1 MTFRHGRRGN
11 SRIMPGISK
20 GGESPRALRVLREWL
35 KAWWHRRVPFA
46 ISVGL
51 TAFALFIY
59 AYTFIGDRPT
69 ALFAFVNRLELN
81 ALDPRFRLRP
91 ARYKHPDPRIIIVD
105 IDQRSQ
111 EILGRWPFSRTHF
124 AHLLDALRE
133 DGAKV
138 AAFDITFSKPD
149 ETAAPIRELRQT
161 VIDRQ
166 KQGGSTDPRVIADLD
181 RLSKEY
187 DGDEQFARAIERF
200 GNVVLGNFFLYSEYD
215 LKGVDEKALDRYA
228 NIIADFPFPQ
238 VRAANPQTGQRDLS
252 HLMQGFGEPYSLTPK
267 GTQANIEILSG
278 ALREAHGATGF
289 FNVEADADGV
299 VRQSLLVLPYGRT
312 KNLDD
317 WDLYGS
323 LDVQAVRLYQGLPDQ
338 QTVLDF
344 SETGVTAL
352 EFGPSLVIRPD
363 AIGRMMINYEGDV
376 ATYTYISIA
385 DVVRHKFPAGT
396 FNGKIVLVGA
406 SATGI
411 GDLRSTPFGGID
423 YPGVEIHAN
432 VIDNILNRHF
442 LLRGANQ
449 IALDLLLIFLVGVPL
464 GLWLALAQPRSM
476 LFGLLLLVP
485 FGFGVW
491 FAFLHGWW
499 LNFIIPSGTLVANV
513 GFVAMYRALVEE
525 KEKRRVRGAFQQY
538 LSPEVIRRLLENPDL
553 VKPRKTEITVMFSD
567 VRGFTTISEKLDAQE
582 LAALLNE
589 YLTDMTQI
597 VFRHDGTL
605 DKYIGDAVM
614 AFWGAP
620 FEDRDHATK
629 GCHAALEMIA
639 RLKEMQ
645 KKWKAEGKPVLDIG
659 VGLCT
664 GVASVGNMGSE
675 LRYGYTALGDTVN
688 LSSRLEGLNK
698 EYATHILLSDT
709 TYAAVQDPL
718 LVFRELDL
726 IRVKGKLQP
735 VTLYELVA
743 ARGTPEG
750 DAPGLEE
757 HLEFFA
763 QGRACYQ
770 KRDWQEAQNVF
781 EQLLKRWPEDGPA
794 RMYANR
800 CKDYLVAGPEEDWDG
815 VYVMTHK

>member
-1 MTFRHGRRGN
+1 
-11 SRIMPGISK
+11 MPGTSTR
-20 GGESPRALRVLREWL
+20 GESRRALQVPREWL
-35 KAWWHRRVPFA
+35 RAWWHRRVPFA

-51 TAFALFIY
+51 TAFALTIY
-59 AYTFIGDRPT
+59 LNTFVGDRPT
-69 ALFAFVNRLELN
+69 AVFSFISRLELN
-81 ALDPRFRLRP
+81 ALDLRFRLRP
-91 ARYKHPDPRIIIVD
+91 DRYKNPDPRIIIVD

-111 EILGRWPFSRTHF
+111 EILGRWPFSRTYF
-124 AHLLDALRE
+124 ARALDALRE

-149 ETAAPIRELRQT
+149 ETAAPIRELRKT
-161 VIDRQ
+161 IIARQ
-166 KQGGSTDPRVIADLD
+166 KQGGRTDPRVIADLD

-215 LKGVDEKALDRYA
+215 SKGVDDKTLDRYA
-228 NIIADFPFPQ
+228 NILADFPFPQ
-238 VRAANPQTGQRDLS
+238 VRAANPQTGERDLR
-252 HLMQGFGEPYSLTPK
+252 HMIQGFGEPYELLPR
-267 GTQANIEILSG
+267 GTQANIEILSD
-278 ALREAHGATGF
+278 ALRNAHGATGF
-289 FNVEADADGV
+289 FNVEPDADGV
-299 VRQSLLVLPYGRT
+299 VRHSLLVLPYGRS

-323 LDVQAVRLYQGLPDQ
+323 LDVQAVRLFQGLPDQ
-338 QTVLDF
+338 QMVLDF
-344 SETGVTAL
+344 SETGITAL
-352 EFGPSLVIRPD
+352 EFGPSLIIHPD
-363 AIGRMMINYEGDV
+363 AVGRMMIDYEGDV
-376 ATYTYISIA
+376 ATYPYVSIA
-385 DVVRHKFPAGT
+385 DVVGRKFPAGT
-396 FNGKIVLVGA
+396 FKGKIVLVGA

-411 GDLRSTPFGGID
+411 GDLRSTPFGGIN

-432 VIDNILNRHF
+432 LIDNILNRHF

-449 IALDLLLIFLVGVPL
+449 VTVDLLVIFLFGVPL

-476 LFGLLLLVP
+476 LFGVLLLVP
-485 FGFGVW
+485 FGLGVW
-491 FAFLHGWW
+491 YAFLHGWW
-499 LNFIIPSGTLVANV
+499 LNFIVPSGTLVANV
-513 GFVAMYRALVEE
+513 GFVAVYRALVEE

-538 LSPEVIRRLLENPDL
+538 LSPEVISRLLENPDL

-567 VRGFTTISEKLDAQE
+567 VRGFTSISEKLDAQE

-589 YLTDMTQI
+589 YLTEMTQI

-629 GCHAALEMIA
+629 GCHAALEMIT

-645 KKWKAEGKPVLDIG
+645 KKWRSEGRPVLDIG

-664 GVASVGNMGSE
+664 GVASVGNMGST
-675 LRYGYTALGDTVN
+675 LRYGYTALGDIVN
-688 LSSRLEGLNK
+688 LSSRIEGLNK

-709 TYAAVQDPL
+709 TYGAVEDPL

-726 IRVKGKLQP
+726 IRVKGKSQP

-750 DAPGLEE
+750 DAPDLEQ

-763 QGRACYQ
+763 QGRACY
-770 KRDWQEAQNVF
+770 RERRWQDAQMVF
-781 EQLLKRWPEDGPA
+781 EKLLERWPDDGPA
-794 RMYANR
+794 RMYLNR
-800 CKDYLVAGPEEDWDG
+800 CKEYLVAGPEENWDG

>member
-1 MTFRHGRRGN
+1 
-11 SRIMPGISK
+11 MPGTRK
-20 GGESPRALRVLREWL
+20 DGESRRALHVLRGWL
-35 KAWWHRRVPFA
+35 QAWWHRRVPFA
-46 ISVGL
+46 ISFGL

-59 AYTFIGDRPT
+59 SYTFIGERPT
-69 ALFAFVNRLELN
+69 AVFSFINRLELD
-81 ALDPRFRLRP
+81 ALDLRFRIRP
-91 ARYKHPDPRIIIVD
+91 DAYKHPDPRIVIVD

-124 AHLLDALRE
+124 AHMLDALRE

-161 VIDRQ
+161 VIERQ

-200 GNVVLGNFFLYSEYD
+200 GNVVLGSFFLYSQYD
-215 LKGVDEKALDRYA
+215 LKGVDDKTLDRYA
-228 NIIADFPFPQ
+228 NILADFPFPQ
-238 VRAANPQTGQRDLS
+238 VRAANPQTGQRDLA
-252 HLMQGFGEPYSLTPK
+252 HLMQGFGDPYFLLPK
-267 GTQANIEILSG
+267 GTQANIEVLSD
-278 ALREAHGATGF
+278 ALRNGHGSTGF
-289 FNVEADADGV
+289 FNVEPDPDGV
-299 VRQSLLVLPYGRT
+299 VRHSLLVLPYGRS
-312 KNLDD
+312 KNFDD
-317 WDLYGS
+317 WDMYGS
-323 LDVQAVRLYQGLPDQ
+323 LDVQAVRLFLGLPDQ
-338 QTVLDF
+338 KTVLDF

-363 AIGRMMINYEGDV
+363 AIGRMMIDYEGDV
-376 ATYTYISIA
+376 NTYPYVSIA
-385 DVVRHKFPAGT
+385 DVVNHKFPSGT
-396 FNGKIVLVGA
+396 FKGKIVLVGA

-411 GDLRSTPFGGID
+411 GDMRSTPFGGIND
-423 YPGVEIHAN
+423 PGVEIHAN

-442 LLRGANQ
+442 LVRGANQ
-449 IALDLLLIFLVGVPL
+449 VAVDVLLIFLFGVPL

-485 FGFGVW
+485 FGSGVW

-499 LNFIIPSGTLVANV
+499 LNFVMPSGTLVANV

-589 YLTDMTQI
+589 YLTEMTQI
-597 VFRHDGTL
+597 VFAHNGTL

-620 FEDRDHATK
+620 FEEPGHAAQA
-629 GCHAALEMIA
+629 CHTALEMIA
-639 RLKEMQ
+639 RLREMQ

-659 VGLCT
+659 VGLST
-664 GVASVGNMGSE
+664 GVASVGNMGSA

-688 LSSRLEGLNK
+688 LSARLEGLNK
-698 EYATHILLSDT
+698 EYGTHILLSESAYLMVD
-709 TYAAVQDPL
+709 DPL
-718 LVFRELDL
+718 LLFRELDL

-735 VTLYELVA
+735 VVIYELLAV
-743 ARGTPEG
+743 RDTPEG
-750 DAPGLEE
+750 DSPGIDERVEL
-757 HLEFFA
+757 FA
-763 QGRACYQ
+763 QGRACYR
-770 KRDWQEAQNVF
+770 KRRWQDAQIIF
-781 EQLLKRWPEDGPA
+781 EKLSERWPEDGPA
-794 RMYANR
+794 RMYVNR
-800 CKDYLVAGPEEDWDG
+800 CREYLARSPEDNWDG

>member
-1 MTFRHGRRGN
+1 MSGT
-11 SRIMPGISK
+11 PT
-20 GGESPRALRVLREWL
+20 GGKSHRALRVPREWL
-35 KAWWHRRVPFA
+35 RAWWHRRVPFA
-46 ISVGL
+46 ISLGL
-51 TAFALFIY
+51 TVFALFIY
-59 AYTFIGDRPT
+59 SYTFIGDRPT
-69 ALFAFVNRLELN
+69 AVFSFINRLELD
-81 ALDPRFRLRP
+81 ALDLRFRIRP
-91 ARYKHPDPRIIIVD
+91 EQYTHPDPRIVIVD

-111 EILGRWPFSRTHF
+111 EILGRWPFSRAHF
-124 AHLLDALRE
+124 AKTLDALHE

-149 ETAAPIRELRQT
+149 ETSAPIRELRQT
-161 VIDRQ
+161 VMERE
-166 KQGGSTDPRVIADLD
+166 KQGGRTDPGVLADLD
-181 RLSKEY
+181 KLSKEY

-200 GNVVLGNFFLYSEYD
+200 GNVVLGNFFLYSQSD
-215 LKGVDEKALDRYA
+215 LKGVDAKTLDRYA
-228 NIIADFPFPQ
+228 NILADFPFPQ
-238 VRAANPQTGQRDLS
+238 VRAANPRTGQRDLS
-252 HLMQGFGEPYSLTPK
+252 HLMQSFGNPYSLTPL
-267 GTQANIEILSG
+267 GTQANIEVLSD
-278 ALREAHGATGF
+278 ALRTAHGATGF
-289 FNVEADADGV
+289 FNVEPDPDGV
-299 VRQSLLVLPYGRT
+299 VRHSLLVLPYGRS
-312 KNLDD
+312 KNFAD
-317 WDLYGS
+317 WDMYGS
-323 LDVQAVRLYQGLPDQ
+323 LDVQAVRLFLGLPDQ

-344 SETGVTAL
+344 SETGITAL

-363 AIGRMMINYEGDV
+363 AIGRTMINYQGG
-376 ATYTYISIA
+376 AGTYPYVSIA
-385 DVVRHKFPAGT
+385 DVVNHKFRPGT
-396 FNGKIVLVGA
+396 FQGKIVLIGA

-442 LLRGANQ
+442 MVRGANQ
-449 IALDLLLIFLVGVPL
+449 VAVDVLLILLFGVPL
-464 GLWLALAQPRSM
+464 GLWLALAQPRSL

-499 LNFIIPSGTLVANV
+499 LNFIVPSGTLVANV
-513 GFVAMYRALVEE
+513 GLVAMYRALVEE

-589 YLTDMTQI
+589 YLTDMTKI
-597 VFRHDGTL
+597 VFDHNGTL

-620 FEDRDHATK
+620 FEEPGHATQA
-629 GCHAALEMIA
+629 CHAALAMIS
-639 RLKEMQ
+639 RLKQMQ

-659 VGLCT
+659 VGLTT
-664 GVASVGNMGSE
+664 GFASVGNMGSA

-698 EYATHILLSDT
+698 EYATHILLSET
-709 TYAAVQDPL
+709 TYMAVEDPL

-735 VTLYELVA
+735 VTLYELIA
-743 ARGTPEG
+743 SRGTPEG
-750 DAPGLEE
+750 DALGLAER
-757 HLEFFA
+757 LELFA
-763 QGRACYQ
+763 QGLACY
-770 KRDWQEAQNVF
+770 RERRWQDAQIIF
-781 EQLLKRWPEDGPA
+781 EKLCERWPEDGPA
-794 RMYANR
+794 RMYLNR
-800 CKDYLVAGPEEDWDG
+800 CKEYQVAGPDANWDG

>member
-1 MTFRHGRRGN
+1 MSGTSTR
-11 SRIMPGISK
+11 
-20 GGESPRALRVLREWL
+20 GESRRALQVPREWL
-35 KAWWHRRVPFA
+35 RAWWRRRVPFA

-51 TAFALFIY
+51 TAFALTIY
-59 AYTFIGDRPT
+59 INTFVGDRPS
-69 ALFAFVNRLELN
+69 ALFSFISRLELN
-81 ALDPRFRLRP
+81 ALDLRFRLRP
-91 ARYKHPDPRIIIVD
+91 DRYKHPDPRIIIVD

-111 EILGRWPFSRTHF
+111 EILGRWPFSRTYF
-124 AHLLDALRE
+124 ARTLDALRE

-149 ETAAPIRELRQT
+149 ETAAPIRELRKT
-161 VIDRQ
+161 VIARQ
-166 KQGGSTDPRVIADLD
+166 KQGGRTDPRVIADLD

-187 DGDEQFARAIERF
+187 DGDEQFAQAIERF

-215 LKGVDEKALDRYA
+215 LNGVDDKTLDRYA
-228 NIIADFPFPQ
+228 NILADFPFPQ
-238 VRAANPQTGQRDLS
+238 VRAANPQTGQRDLQ
-252 HLMQGFGEPYSLTPK
+252 HLIQGFGEPYELLPR
-267 GTQANIEILSG
+267 GTQANIEILSD
-278 ALREAHGATGF
+278 ALRNAHGATGF
-289 FNVEADADGV
+289 FNVEPDADGV
-299 VRQSLLVLPYGRT
+299 VRHSLLVLPYGRS

-317 WDLYGS
+317 WDLYAS
-323 LDVQAVRLYQGLPDQ
+323 LDVQAVRLFQGLPDQ
-338 QTVLDF
+338 QMVLDF
-344 SETGVTAL
+344 SETGITAL
-352 EFGPSLVIRPD
+352 EFGPSLIIHPD
-363 AIGRMMINYEGDV
+363 AVGRMMIDYEGDV
-376 ATYTYISIA
+376 ATYPYVSIA
-385 DVVRHKFPAGT
+385 DVVGRKFPAGT
-396 FNGKIVLVGA
+396 FKGKIVLVGA

-411 GDLRSTPFGGID
+411 GDLRSTPFGGIN

-432 VIDNILNRHF
+432 LIDNILNRHF

-476 LFGLLLLVP
+476 LFGVLLLVP
-485 FGFGVW
+485 FGLGVW

-499 LNFIIPSGTLVANV
+499 LNFIVPSGTLVANV
-513 GFVAMYRALVEE
+513 GFVAVYRALVEE

-567 VRGFTTISEKLDAQE
+567 VRGFTSISEKLDAQE

-597 VFRHDGTL
+597 VFRNNGTL

-645 KKWKAEGKPVLDIG
+645 KKWRSEGRPVLDIG

-664 GVASVGNMGSE
+664 GVASVGNMGST
-675 LRYGYTALGDTVN
+675 LRYGYTALGDIVN
-688 LSSRLEGLNK
+688 LSSRIEGLNK

-709 TYAAVQDPL
+709 TYSAVEDPL

-726 IRVKGKLQP
+726 IRVKGKSQP
-735 VTLYELVA
+735 VILYELVA

-750 DAPGLEE
+750 DAPDLEQR
-757 HLEFFA
+757 LEFFS
-763 QGRACYQ
+763 QGRACY
-770 KRDWQEAQNVF
+770 RERRWQDAQIVF
-781 EQLLKRWPEDGPA
+781 EKLLERWPDDGPA
-794 RMYANR
+794 RMYLNR
-800 CKDYLVAGPEEDWDG
+800 CKEYFLAGPEENWDG

>member
-1 MTFRHGRRGN
+1 
-11 SRIMPGISK
+11 MPGTPT
-20 GGESPRALRVLREWL
+20 GGESRRALQVPREWL
-35 KAWWHRRVPFA
+35 RAWWQRRVPFA
-46 ISVGL
+46 ISLGL
-51 TAFALFIY
+51 TAFALTIY
-59 AYTFIGDRPT
+59 ALTFIGDRPN
-69 ALFAFVNRLELN
+69 AVFSFVNRLELD
-81 ALDPRFRLRP
+81 ALDLRFRLQP
-91 ARYKHPDPRIIIVD
+91 DALKHPDPRIIIVD

-111 EILGRWPFSRTHF
+111 EVLGRWPFSRTYF
-124 AHLLDALRE
+124 AKMLDALRE

-149 ETAAPIRELRQT
+149 ETAAPIRELRKT
-161 VIDRQ
+161 VIERQ
-166 KQGGSTDPRVIADLD
+166 KQGGQTDPRVIADLD

-200 GNVVLGNFFLYSEYD
+200 GKVVLGNFFLYSEYD
-215 LKGVDEKALDRYA
+215 LKGVDDNTLDRYA
-228 NIIADFPFPQ
+228 NILADFPFPELRP
-238 VRAANPQTGQRDLS
+238 VNPQTGKRDLH
-252 HLMQGFGEPYSLTPK
+252 HLIQQFANPDPYPLLPQGM
-267 GTQANIEILSG
+267 QANIEILSD
-278 ALREAHGATGF
+278 ALRKAHGATGF
-289 FNVEADADGV
+289 FNVEPDPDGV

-312 KNLDD
+312 NDLDT
-317 WDLYGS
+317 WDLYAS
-323 LDVQAVRLYQGLPDQ
+323 LDVQAVKLFEGVPDENMN
-338 QTVLDF
+338 LDF
-344 SETGVTAL
+344 SETGVAAL
-352 EFGPSLVIRPD
+352 EFGPSLVIHPD
-363 AIGRMMINYEGDV
+363 ALGRMMIRYEGGV
-376 ATYTYISIA
+376 ATYPYVSIA
-385 DVVRHKFPAGT
+385 DVVQRKFSPGT
-396 FNGKIVLVGA
+396 FKGKIVLVGA

-411 GDLRSTPFGGID
+411 GDLRSTPFGGIN

-442 LLRGANQ
+442 LFRGANQ
-449 IALDLLLIFLVGVPL
+449 VAVDLLLIFLFGVPL
-464 GLWLALAQPRSM
+464 GLWLALAKPTSM

-491 FAFLHGWW
+491 YAFLHGWW
-499 LNFIIPSGTLVANV
+499 LNFIVPAGTLVANV

-567 VRGFTTISEKLDAQE
+567 VRGFTSISEKLDAQE

-589 YLTDMTQI
+589 YLTEMTQI
-597 VFRHDGTL
+597 VFRHNGTL

-620 FEDRDHATK
+620 FEDAKHATE

-645 KKWKAEGKPVLDIG
+645 KKWRAEGRPVLDIG

-675 LRYGYTALGDTVN
+675 LRYGYTALGDIVN
-688 LSSRLEGLNK
+688 LSSRIEGLNK

-709 TYAAVQDPL
+709 TYAAVEDPL

-726 IRVKGKLQP
+726 IRVKGKSQP

-750 DAPGLEE
+750 DALDVEE
-757 HLEFFA
+757 RLEFFA
-763 QGRACYQ
+763 QGRACY
-770 KRDWQEAQNVF
+770 RERRWQDAQIVF
-781 EQLLKRWPEDGPA
+781 ERLLERWPEDGPA
-794 RMYANR
+794 RMYLNR
-800 CKDYLVAGPEEDWDG
+800 CKEYLVAGPEENWDG

>member
-1 MTFRHGRRGN
+1 
-11 SRIMPGISK
+11 MPGTRK
-20 GGESPRALRVLREWL
+20 DGESRRALHVVRGWL
-35 KAWWHRRVPFA
+35 LAWWRRRVPFA

-51 TAFALFIY
+51 TAFAIFIY
-59 AYTFIGDRPT
+59 SYTFVGDRPT
-69 ALFAFVNRLELN
+69 AVFSFINRLELD
-81 ALDPRFRLRP
+81 ALDLRFRVRP
-91 ARYKHPDPRIIIVD
+91 EAYKHPDPRIVIVD

-124 AHLLDALRE
+124 AHMLDALRE

-149 ETAAPIRELRQT
+149 DTSAPIRELRQT
-161 VIDRQ
+161 VIERQ
-166 KQGGSTDPRVIADLD
+166 KQGGSTDPGVIADLD

-200 GNVVLGNFFLYSEYD
+200 GNVVLGNFFLYSQYD
-215 LKGVDEKALDRYA
+215 LKGVDDKTLDRYA
-228 NIIADFPFPQ
+228 NILADFPFPQ
-238 VRAANPQTGQRDLS
+238 VRAANPQTGQRDLA
-252 HLMQGFGEPYSLTPK
+252 HLMQGFGDPYSLLPK
-267 GTQANIEILSG
+267 GTQANIEVLSD
-278 ALREAHGATGF
+278 ALRNAHGATGF
-289 FNVEADADGV
+289 FNVEPDPDGV
-299 VRQSLLVLPYGRT
+299 VRHSLLVLPYGRS
-312 KNLDD
+312 KNFDD
-317 WDLYGS
+317 WDMYGS
-323 LDVQAVRLYQGLPDQ
+323 LDVQAVRLFLGLPDE
-338 QTVLDF
+338 QTILDF
-344 SETGVTAL
+344 SETGVTGV
-352 EFGPSLVIRPD
+352 EFGPDLVIHPD
-363 AIGRMMINYEGDV
+363 AIGRMMIDYEGGAD
-376 ATYTYISIA
+376 TYPYISIA
-385 DVVRHKFPAGT
+385 DVVNHKFPPGT
-396 FNGKIVLVGA
+396 FKGKIVLVGA

-411 GDLRSTPFGGID
+411 GDLRSTPFGGIN

-442 LLRGANQ
+442 LVRGANQ
-449 IALDLLLIFLVGVPL
+449 VVVDLLLIFLFGVPL

-485 FGFGVW
+485 FGAGVW

-499 LNFIIPSGTLVANV
+499 LNFVMPSGTLVANV

-538 LSPEVIRRLLENPDL
+538 LSPEVIRRLLENPEL

-589 YLTDMTQI
+589 YLTEMTQI
-597 VFRHDGTL
+597 VFAHYGTL

-620 FEDRDHATK
+620 FEEPQHATQA
-629 GCHAALEMIA
+629 CHAALEMMA
-639 RLKEMQ
+639 RLRVMQ
-645 KKWKAEGKPVLDIG
+645 KKWKAEGKPFIDIG
-659 VGLCT
+659 VGLST
-664 GVASVGNMGSE
+664 GVASVGNMGSA

-688 LSSRLEGLNK
+688 LSARLEGLNK
-698 EYATHILLSDT
+698 EYGTHILLSESA
-709 TYAAVQDPL
+709 YLMVEDPL
-718 LVFRELDL
+718 LLFRELDL

-735 VTLYELVA
+735 VVLYELLA

-757 HLEFFA
+757 RVELFA
-763 QGRACYQ
+763 QGRACY
-770 KRDWQEAQNVF
+770 RERRWQDAQIIF
-781 EQLLKRWPEDGPA
+781 EKLAERWPEDGPA
-794 RMYANR
+794 RMYVNR
-800 CKDYLVAGPEEDWDG
+800 CREYLARSPEEDWDG

>member
-1 MTFRHGRRGN
+1 
-11 SRIMPGISK
+11 MPGNPT
-20 GGESPRALRVLREWL
+20 GGESRRALKVLREWFR
-35 KAWWHRRVPFA
+35 AWWHRRVPFA
-46 ISVGL
+46 ISLGL
-51 TAFALFIY
+51 TIFALTIY

-69 ALFAFVNRLELN
+69 AVFSFINRLELD
-81 ALDPRFRLRP
+81 ALDLRFRLRP
-91 ARYKHPDPRIIIVD
+91 DKYKHPDPRIIIVD

-124 AHLLDALRE
+124 ANMLDALRE
-133 DGAKV
+133 DGAKI

-149 ETAAPIRELRQT
+149 ETAALIRELRRT
-161 VIDRQ
+161 VIERQ
-166 KQGGSTDPRVIADLD
+166 KQGGQTDARVIADLD

-215 LKGVDEKALDRYA
+215 LKGVDDKTLDRYA
-228 NIIADFPFPQ
+228 NILADFPFPQ
-238 VRAANPQTGQRDLS
+238 VRAANPQTGQRDLE
-252 HLMQGFGEPYSLTPK
+252 HLIQGFGEPYTLLPK
-267 GTQANIEILSG
+267 GTQANIEILSD
-278 ALREAHGATGF
+278 ALRKGHGATGF
-289 FNVEADADGV
+289 FNVEPDSDGV
-299 VRQSLLVLPYGRT
+299 VRHSLLVLPYGRS
-312 KNLDD
+312 KNLED

-323 LDVQAVRLYQGLPDQ
+323 LDVQAVRLFKDLTDQ
-338 QTVLDF
+338 QMALDF
-344 SETGVTAL
+344 SETGITAL
-352 EFGPSLVIRPD
+352 EFGPALVIQPD
-363 AIGRMMINYEGDV
+363 AVGRMMINYEGNFN
-376 ATYTYISIA
+376 TYPYVSIA
-385 DVVRHKFPAGT
+385 DVVRHKFPPGT
-396 FNGKIVLVGA
+396 FKGKIVLVGA

-411 GDLRSTPFGGID
+411 GDLRSTPFGGIN

-432 VIDNILNRHF
+432 VIDTILNRHF

-449 IALDLLLIFLVGVPL
+449 VVVDLVLIFVFGMPL

-499 LNFIIPSGTLVANV
+499 LNFIVPSGILVANV

-567 VRGFTTISEKLDAQE
+567 VRGFTSISEKLDAQE

-597 VFRHDGTL
+597 VFRHNGTL

-620 FEDRDHATK
+620 FEEPGHATQ
-629 GCHAALEMIA
+629 GCRAALDMIA
-639 RLKEMQ
+639 RLTEMQ
-645 KKWKAEGKPVLDIG
+645 KKWRAEGRPVLDIG

-664 GVASVGNMGSE
+664 GVVSVGNMGSA
-675 LRYGYTALGDTVN
+675 LRYGYTALGDAVN
-688 LSSRLEGLNK
+688 LSSRIEGLNK
-698 EYATHILLSDT
+698 EYGTRILLSDT
-709 TYAAVQDPL
+709 TYAAVEDPRL
-718 LVFRELDL
+718 IFRELDL

-750 DAPGLEE
+750 DAPDLEDR
-757 HLEFFA
+757 LEMFA
-763 QGRACYQ
+763 QGRACY
-770 KRDWQEAQNVF
+770 RERRWQDAQIIF
-781 EQLLKRWPEDGPA
+781 EKLLERWPDDGPA
-794 RMYANR
+794 RMYLNR
-800 CKDYLVAGPEEDWDG
+800 CKEYLVAGPEQDWDG

>member
-1 MTFRHGRRGN
+1 
-11 SRIMPGISK
+11 MPGTSTR
-20 GGESPRALRVLREWL
+20 GESRRALQVPREWL
-35 KAWWHRRVPFA
+35 RAWWHRRVPFA

-51 TAFALFIY
+51 TAFALTIY
-59 AYTFIGDRPT
+59 LNTFVGDRPT
-69 ALFAFVNRLELN
+69 AVFSFISRLELN
-81 ALDPRFRLRP
+81 ALDLRFRLRP
-91 ARYKHPDPRIIIVD
+91 DRYKNPDPRIIIVD

-111 EILGRWPFSRTHF
+111 EILGRWPFSRTYF
-124 AHLLDALRE
+124 ARALDALRE

-149 ETAAPIRELRQT
+149 ETAAPIRELRKT
-161 VIDRQ
+161 IIARQ
-166 KQGGSTDPRVIADLD
+166 KQGGRTDPRVIADLD

-215 LKGVDEKALDRYA
+215 SKGVDDKTLDRYA
-228 NIIADFPFPQ
+228 NILADFPFPQ
-238 VRAANPQTGQRDLS
+238 VRAANPQTGERDLR
-252 HLMQGFGEPYSLTPK
+252 HMIQGFGEPYELLPR
-267 GTQANIEILSG
+267 GTQANIEILSD
-278 ALREAHGATGF
+278 ALRNAHGATGF
-289 FNVEADADGV
+289 FNVEPDADGV
-299 VRQSLLVLPYGRT
+299 VRHSLLVLPYGRS

-323 LDVQAVRLYQGLPDQ
+323 LDVQAVRLFQGLPDQ
-338 QTVLDF
+338 QMVLDF
-344 SETGVTAL
+344 SETGITAL
-352 EFGPSLVIRPD
+352 EFGPSLIIHPD
-363 AIGRMMINYEGDV
+363 AVGRMMIDYEGDV
-376 ATYTYISIA
+376 ATYPYVSIA
-385 DVVRHKFPAGT
+385 DVVGRKFPAGT
-396 FNGKIVLVGA
+396 FKGKIVLVGA

-411 GDLRSTPFGGID
+411 GDLRSTPFGGIN

-432 VIDNILNRHF
+432 LIDNILNRHF

-449 IALDLLLIFLVGVPL
+449 VTVDLLVIFLFGVPL

-476 LFGLLLLVP
+476 LFGVLLLVP
-485 FGFGVW
+485 FGLGVW
-491 FAFLHGWW
+491 YAFLHGWW
-499 LNFIIPSGTLVANV
+499 LNFIVPSGTLVANV
-513 GFVAMYRALVEE
+513 GFVAVYRALVEE

-567 VRGFTTISEKLDAQE
+567 VRGFTSISEKLDAQE

-589 YLTDMTQI
+589 YLTEMTQI

-629 GCHAALEMIA
+629 GCHAALEMIT

-645 KKWKAEGKPVLDIG
+645 KKWRSEGRPVLDIG

-664 GVASVGNMGSE
+664 GVASVGNMGST
-675 LRYGYTALGDTVN
+675 LRYGYTALGDIVN
-688 LSSRLEGLNK
+688 LSSRIEGLNK

-709 TYAAVQDPL
+709 TYAAVEDPL

-726 IRVKGKLQP
+726 IRVKGKSQP

-750 DAPGLEE
+750 DAPDLEQ

-763 QGRACYQ
+763 QGRACY
-770 KRDWQEAQNVF
+770 RERRWQDAQIVF
-781 EQLLKRWPEDGPA
+781 EKLLERWPDDGPG
-794 RMYANR
+794 RMYLNR
-800 CKDYLVAGPEEDWDG
+800 CKEYLVAGPEENWDG

>member
-1 MTFRHGRRGN
+1 MLGN
-11 SRIMPGISK
+11 ST
-20 GGESPRALRVLREWL
+20 GGESHRALQLPREWL
-35 KAWWHRRVPFA
+35 RAWWRRRVPFA

-51 TAFALFIY
+51 TAFALTIY
-59 AYTFIGDRPT
+59 ADTFIWDRPT
-69 ALFAFVNRLELN
+69 SLDRSTVVFSFINRLELN
-81 ALDPRFRLRP
+81 ALDLRFRLRP
-91 ARYKHPDPRIIIVD
+91 DRFKHPDPRIIIVD

-124 AHLLDALRE
+124 AQMLDALRE

-138 AAFDITFSKPD
+138 AAFDITFDKPD
-149 ETAAPIRELRQT
+149 ETAAPIRELRET
-161 VIDRQ
+161 VIERE
-166 KQGGSTDPRVIADLD
+166 KQGGKTDARVIADLD

-215 LKGVDEKALDRYA
+215 LKGVDDKTLDRYA
-228 NIIADFPFPQ
+228 NILADFPLPQ
-238 VRAANPQTGQRDLS
+238 LRSANQQTGTRDLR
-252 HLMQGFGEPYSLTPK
+252 HMIQGFGDPYGLMPK
-267 GTQANIEILSG
+267 GTQANIEILSD
-278 ALREAHGATGF
+278 ALRKGHGTTGF
-289 FNVEADADGV
+289 FNVEPDADGV
-299 VRQSLLVLPYGRT
+299 VRHSLLVLPYGRS

-317 WDLYGS
+317 WDLFGS
-323 LDVQAVRLYQGLPDQ
+323 LDMQAVRLFQGVPDQ
-338 QTVLDF
+338 QMQLDF

-352 EFGPSLVIRPD
+352 EFGPSLIVHPD
-363 AIGRMMINYEGDV
+363 AVGRMMINYEGDV
-376 ATYTYISIA
+376 ATYPYVSIA
-385 DVVRHKFPAGT
+385 DVVRHKFPPGT
-396 FNGKIVLVGA
+396 FTGKIVLVGA

-411 GDLRSTPFGGID
+411 GDLRSTPFGGIN

-432 VIDNILNRHF
+432 VIDNILNRVV

-449 IALDLLLIFLVGVPL
+449 VIVDVLLIFLFGVPL
-464 GLWLALAQPRSM
+464 GLWLGLAQPRSM

-491 FAFLHGWW
+491 YAFLHGWW
-499 LNFIIPSGTLVANV
+499 LNFIVPSGTLVANV

-553 VKPRKTEITVMFSD
+553 VKPRRTNITVMFSD
-567 VRGFTTISEKLDAQE
+567 VRGFTSISEKLDAQE

-597 VFRHDGTL
+597 VFRHNGTL

-620 FEDRDHATK
+620 FEEPDHPTQS
-629 GCHAALEMIA
+629 CHAALEMIV

-645 KKWKAEGKPVLDIG
+645 KKWKAEGRPVLDIG
-659 VGLCT
+659 VGLST
-664 GVASVGNMGSE
+664 GVASVGNMGST

-688 LSSRLEGLNK
+688 LSSRIEGLNR
-698 EYATHILLSDT
+698 EYGTHILLSDA
-709 TYAAVQDPL
+709 TYMAVEDPFL
-718 LVFRELDL
+718 IFRELDL
-726 IRVKGKLQP
+726 IRVKGKLKP

-743 ARGTPEG
+743 TRGTPEG
-750 DAPGLEE
+750 DAPDLELR
-757 HLEFFA
+757 LELFA
-763 QGRACYQ
+763 QGRDCY
-770 KRDWQEAQNVF
+770 RERRWQDAQVIF
-781 EQLLKRWPEDGPA
+781 EKLLRRWPDDGPA
-794 RMYANR
+794 QMYLSR
-800 CKDYLVAGPEEDWDG
+800 CKEYGIASPEENWDG

>member
-1 MTFRHGRRGN
+1 
-11 SRIMPGISK
+11 MPGTST
-20 GGESPRALRVLREWL
+20 GGESPRALQVPREWFRD
-35 KAWWHRRVPFA
+35 WWQRRVPFA
-46 ISVGL
+46 ISIGL
-51 TAFALFIY
+51 TAFALTIY

-69 ALFAFVNRLELN
+69 AVFSFINRLELN
-81 ALDPRFRLRP
+81 ALDLRFRLRP
-91 ARYKHPDPRIIIVD
+91 DRYKHPDPRIIIVD

-111 EILGRWPFSRTHF
+111 EILGRWPFSRTYF
-124 AHLLDALRE
+124 AQMLDALRE

-138 AAFDITFSKPD
+138 AAFDVTFSKPD

-161 VIDRQ
+161 VIERQ
-166 KQGGSTDPRVIADLD
+166 KQGGKTDPGVIADLD
-181 RLSKEY
+181 RLSKQY
-187 DGDEQFARAIERF
+187 DGDDQFAQAIERF

-215 LKGVDEKALDRYA
+215 LKGVDDKALDRYA
-228 NIIADFPFPQ
+228 NILADFPFPQ
-238 VRAANPQTGQRDLS
+238 VRAANPQTGQRDLR
-252 HLMQGFGEPYSLTPK
+252 HLIQGFGEPYTLMPK
-267 GTQANIEILSG
+267 GTQANIEILSD
-278 ALREAHGATGF
+278 ALRKGHGATGF
-289 FNVEADADGV
+289 FNVEPDADGV
-299 VRQSLLVLPYGRT
+299 VRHSLLVLPYGRS

-323 LDVQAVRLYQGLPDQ
+323 LDVQAVRLFQGLPDQ
-338 QTVLDF
+338 QMVLDF
-344 SETGVTAL
+344 SETGITAL
-352 EFGPSLVIRPD
+352 EFGPSLIIHPD
-363 AIGRMMINYEGDV
+363 AVGRMMINYEGDV
-376 ATYTYISIA
+376 ATYPYVSIA

-396 FNGKIVLVGA
+396 FKGKIVLVGA

-513 GFVAMYRALVEE
+513 GFVAVYRALVEE

-567 VRGFTTISEKLDAQE
+567 VRGFTSISEKLDAQE

-645 KKWKAEGKPVLDIG
+645 KTWRAEGRPVLDMG

-688 LSSRLEGLNK
+688 LSSRIEGLNK

-709 TYAAVQDPL
+709 TYAVVEDPL

-750 DAPGLEE
+750 DAPDLEE

-763 QGRACYQ
+763 QGRACY
-770 KRDWQEAQNVF
+770 RERRWQDAQIVF
-781 EQLLKRWPEDGPA
+781 DKLLERWPGDGPA
-794 RMYANR
+794 RMYLNR
-800 CKDYLVAGPEEDWDG
+800 CREYLVAGPEENWDG

>member
-1 MTFRHGRRGN
+1 
-11 SRIMPGISK
+11 MPGIPK
-20 GGESPRALRVLREWL
+20 GGESRRALRVLREWL

-59 AYTFIGDRPT
+59 SYTFIGDRPT
-69 ALFAFVNRLELN
+69 ALFSFINRLELN
-81 ALDPRFRLRP
+81 ALDLRFRIRP
-91 ARYKHPDPRIIIVD
+91 DRYKHPDPRIAIVD

-111 EILGRWPFSRTHF
+111 EVLGRWPFSRTHF

-166 KQGGSTDPRVIADLD
+166 KQGGSTDPRVLADLD

-215 LKGVDEKALDRYA
+215 LKGVDDKTLDRYA
-228 NIIADFPFPQ
+228 NILADFPFPQ
-238 VRAANPQTGQRDLS
+238 VRAANPQTGQRDLA
-252 HLMQGFGEPYSLTPK
+252 HLMQGFAEPYGLLPK
-267 GTQANIEILSG
+267 GTQANIEVLSA
-278 ALREAHGATGF
+278 ALRKGHGATGF
-289 FNVEADADGV
+289 FNVEPDPDGV
-299 VRQSLLVLPYGRT
+299 VRHSLLVLPYGRS
-312 KNLDD
+312 KDFND

-323 LDVQAVRLYQGLPDQ
+323 LDVQTVRLFQGLPDQ
-338 QTVLDF
+338 QTALDF
-344 SETGVTAL
+344 SETGITAL
-352 EFGPSLVIRPD
+352 EFGPDLVIRPD
-363 AIGRMMINYEGDV
+363 AIGRMMIDYEGDV
-376 ATYTYISIA
+376 ATYPYTSIA
-385 DVVRHKFPAGT
+385 DVVNHKFPKGT
-396 FNGKIVLVGA
+396 FKGKIVLVGA

-411 GDLRSTPFGGID
+411 GDLRSTPFGGIN

-432 VIDNILNRHF
+432 VIDNILNGHF
-442 LLRGANQ
+442 LYRGANQ
-449 IALDLLLIFLVGVPL
+449 VVVDLILILLFGVPL

-476 LFGLLLLVP
+476 LFGLFLLVP
-485 FGFGVW
+485 FGAGVW

-499 LNFIIPSGTLVANV
+499 LNFIVPSGTLVANV

-538 LSPEVIRRLLENPDL
+538 LSPEVIRRLLENPEL

-597 VFRHDGTL
+597 VFRHNGTL

-620 FEDRDHATK
+620 FEEPGHATHA
-629 GCHAALEMIA
+629 CHAALEMIA
-639 RLKEMQ
+639 RLAEMQ
-645 KKWKAEGKPVLDIG
+645 KKWKAEGRPVLDIG
-659 VGLCT
+659 VGLAT
-664 GVASVGNMGSE
+664 GVASVGNMGSA

-688 LSSRLEGLNK
+688 LSARLEGLNK
-698 EYATHILLSDT
+698 EYTSHILLSET
-709 TYAAVQDPL
+709 TYTAVEDPF

-726 IRVKGKLQP
+726 IRVKGKLKP

-743 ARGTPEG
+743 ARGTPAG
-750 DAPGLEE
+750 DAPDLEE
-757 HLEFFA
+757 RLEQFA
-763 QGRACYQ
+763 LGRTFY
-770 KRDWQEAQNVF
+770 RERHWQDAQIVF
-781 EQLLKRWPEDGPA
+781 EKLLERWPDDGPA
-794 RMYANR
+794 RMYLNR
-800 CKDYLVAGPEEDWDG
+800 CREYLVAGPEASWDG